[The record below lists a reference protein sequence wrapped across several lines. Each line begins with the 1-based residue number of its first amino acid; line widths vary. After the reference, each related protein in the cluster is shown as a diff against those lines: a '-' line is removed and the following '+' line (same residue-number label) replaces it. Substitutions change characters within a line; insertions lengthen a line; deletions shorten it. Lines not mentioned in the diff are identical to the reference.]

1 MSKQYFPSDSPAGDQ
16 VGNRHGADASQRVF
30 VRKEGVVK
38 LRESVVGAT
47 GSRKAYG
54 RSPG

>member
-1 MSKQYFPSDSPAGDQ
+1 MGKQYFPSDSPAGDH
-16 VGNRHGADASQRVF
+16 VGNRHGADVSQRVF